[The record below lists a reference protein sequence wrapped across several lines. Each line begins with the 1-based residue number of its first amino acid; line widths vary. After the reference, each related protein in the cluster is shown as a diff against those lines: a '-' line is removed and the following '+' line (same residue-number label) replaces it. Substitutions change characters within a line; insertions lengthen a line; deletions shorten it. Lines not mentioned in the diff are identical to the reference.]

1 MNFTKSTL
9 LAMVCGAGLLASATA
24 FASPADPATFQ
35 AEKDIRIAN
44 IQERL
49 QIVQTHLSCV
59 QAAQDHPAMKA
70 CHDTAE
76 QAQKAL
82 VEKLKAQ
89 MADRKALRA
98 AQKQAAPAAPTAP
111 TTTP

>member
-24 FASPADPATFQ
+24 FAAPDPATFQ

-70 CHDTAE
+70 CHDAAE

-89 MADRKALRA
+89 MADKKALRA
-98 AQKQAAPAAPTAP
+98 AQKQAAPTAP